1 MSIKVLLSIKP
12 EYAEKILNGEK
23 KFEFR
28 RVLPKN
34 KEVDKVVIYATMPI
48 GKIIGEFEIAD
59 FISES
64 PIQLW
69 QLTEEFAGISFHFF
83 ESYFSD
89 RELAHAIKVGKVTRY
104 NTAKKLTDVLPSGVP
119 PQSFCYL

>member
-69 QLTEEFAGISFHFF
+69 QLTEEFAGISFHFV
-83 ESYFSD
+83 ESYFRKS
-89 RELAHAIKVGKVTRY
+89 RRVYRLQLVA
-104 NTAKKLTDVLPSGVP
+104 
-119 PQSFCYL
+119 F